1 MCVFK
6 IKLQI
11 FSFYKSGHFLE
22 TFFPFS
28 DADSDDALQDN
39 KSIGLSV
46 SLAKL
51 FNEVVNVKS
60 LLINDHNER
69 SLLFKL

>member
-1 MCVFK
+1 M
-6 IKLQI
+6 
-11 FSFYKSGHFLE
+11 E

-28 DADSDDALQDN
+28 DSGSDDAFQDN
-39 KSIGLSV
+39 KSIGFSV
-46 SLAKL
+46 SLSKL

-60 LLINDHNER
+60 LLINDHNEH